1 MKKIKK
7 YKKPQDIFIVGQA
20 YRDLN
25 KWKRDVK
32 ITDDETSFYLK
43 NENI

>member
-7 YKKPQDIFIVGQA
+7 YKKPQDIFIVGQS

-25 KWKRDVK
+25 KWKR
-32 ITDDETSFYLK
+32 YLK
-43 NENI
+43 INDD